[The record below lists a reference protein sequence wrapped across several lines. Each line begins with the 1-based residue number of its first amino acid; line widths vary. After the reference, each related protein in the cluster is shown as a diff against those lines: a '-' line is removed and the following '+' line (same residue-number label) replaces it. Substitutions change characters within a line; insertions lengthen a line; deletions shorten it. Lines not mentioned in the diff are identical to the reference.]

1 MYAGTWYTYGHDHGN
16 LTTDDISF
24 QSLKSTPG
32 ELPSPTWDTT
42 DWPSLVYSVGQQLD
56 GHMVAANNLLV
67 DIVQIA
73 QTVRMVKK
81 PFQSVSKM
89 VKGAEHLTLH
99 ELSKTASNSYLEY
112 KFGWEQL
119 YRSVRSIE
127 SVWKEVRNHM
137 DYLKKTA
144 GKSVSISARL
154 TQDETPPSVSF
165 QTYGNAA
172 WATIHPYLTG
182 VKRTAV
188 FSLDVMRDQYALA
201 LSRMTLVMDRLGITK
216 VSDALWDIVP
226 YSFVVGWFTNI
237 VDVCAQSPILW
248 NSANL
253 SRVGYSIKDEWFGQV
268 DVTTQNYSDFGGWQ
282 TPSQVLTL
290 GPQVVQKK
298 YQRWDGFPSATS
310 GVGLFGN
317 LNQTQI
323 AEGISL
329 IVQRS

>member
-1 MYAGTWYTYGHDHGN
+1 
-16 LTTDDISF
+16 
-24 QSLKSTPG
+24 
-32 ELPSPTWDTT
+32 
-42 DWPSLVYSVGQQLD
+42 
-56 GHMVAANNLLV
+56 
-67 DIVQIA
+67 
-73 QTVRMVKK
+73 
-81 PFQSVSKM
+81 
-89 VKGAEHLTLH
+89 
-99 ELSKTASNSYLEY
+99 
-112 KFGWEQL
+112 
-119 YRSVRSIE
+119 
-127 SVWKEVRNHM
+127 
-137 DYLKKTA
+137 
-144 GKSVSISARL
+144 
-154 TQDETPPSVSF
+154 
-165 QTYGNAA
+165 
-172 WATIHPYLTG
+172 
-182 VKRTAV
+182 
-188 FSLDVMRDQYALA
+188 
-201 LSRMTLVMDRLGITK
+201 MDRLGITK